1 MNFSNYYTWIGD
13 KEERTTMKE
22 EIFETVDCAND
33 SCQELDSFE
42 YCKSNRQGVYLNS
55 DDDDDMSDSY
65 IGYNREPYLDD
76 EDDENLSERF
86 DERKLNENRYMN
98 ESSKYHFFKQEEQ
111 SMEPFRTKLN
121 LMYKKDGKNYTAI
134 VMKELDKKNFV
145 FLISERTPE
154 GNIVNRMKKF
164 HISDVS
170 VYF

>member
-1 MNFSNYYTWIGD
+1 
-13 KEERTTMKE
+13 MKE

-42 YCKSNRQGVYLNS
+42 YCKSNRQGVFLDS
-55 DDDDDMSDSY
+55 DDEDNMSDSY
-65 IGYNREPYLDD
+65 IGYDREPYL
-76 EDDENLSERF
+76 EDKEDLSEEF
-86 DERKLNENRYMN
+86 DERKLNESRYMN
-98 ESSKYHFFKQEEQ
+98 ESSKYHFFKQEER
-111 SMEPFRTKLN
+111 SLEPFRTKLN

-134 VMKELDKKNFV
+134 VMKELDKENFV

-154 GNIVNRMKKF
+154 GNIVTRMKKF

>member
-1 MNFSNYYTWIGD
+1 
-13 KEERTTMKE
+13 MKE

-33 SCQELDSFE
+33 SCQEMDSFE

-55 DDDDDMSDSY
+55 DDDDNMSDCY
-65 IGYNREPYLDD
+65 IGYGKEPYLDD
-76 EDDENLSERF
+76 EDEENLSEGF
-86 DERKLNENRYMN
+86 DERKLNESRYMT

-111 SMEPFRTKLN
+111 SLEPFRTKLN

-134 VMKELDKKNFV
+134 VLKELDKENFV